1 MSKIKVNDF
10 MPKKD
15 DNILIDTNVLIP
27 LFYPTMSGNEM
38 KDYENLYSNTI
49 KNKANLI
56 ISSIQISEF
65 INRCIRFQYKLYCQD
80 NPDKDV
86 EFKRDYRNTDDYN
99 ESMDSILE
107 IVKNDIATSF
117 AFIDDNFSK
126 MKQDDI
132 FLPGFSYD
140 FNDAI
145 LVEIAKA
152 QKAYLVTNDRDFAN
166 YSSKISIITNNKT
179 LLMFSK

>member
-1 MSKIKVNDF
+1 MSKIKVSDF
-10 MPKKD
+10 MPSKD

-38 KDYENLYSNTI
+38 EGYEKLYFNII

-65 INRCIRFQYKLYCQD
+65 INSCIRFQYKLYCKE
-80 NPDKDV
+80 NSNKDV
-86 EFKRDYRNTDDYN
+86 EFKKHYRETEDYK
-99 ESMDSILE
+99 ESMDSILA
-107 IVKNDIATSF
+107 IVQNDIATSF
-117 AFIDDNFSK
+117 SFVDDNFSK

-140 FNDAI
+140 FNDALLI
-145 LVEIAKA
+145 EIAKA

-166 YSSKISIITNNKT
+166 YTSKINIITNNKA
-179 LLMFSK
+179 LLMFNK